1 MWALAHTTHW
11 TRTLSPRVLGET
23 SRAPGRP
30 SIAWRNAV
38 SAPEGTSLLLQRH
51 SICMG
56 KGCPFP
62 RAPAPGV
69 GGPSTSLQDLQRLGP
84 ALAAPR
90 HSSHPAQSCRS
101 QGWMRK
107 ALSNAASPG
116 HAFRFVTLW
125 KFNPSPVSHALSE
138 CNSPFEIL
146 GLCTAAWSVLW
157 VQKCQLPAQCFGQS
171 KGTRRLRPQCPGL
184 SLRSSRVSPHVF
196 PPV

>member
-1 MWALAHTTHW
+1 MCSPQCPAGRSSIGGYGGRNICRGLGEANSLGTTAAPAGSAARKETKDKMPRARKLPALAHTTHW
-11 TRTLSPRVLGET
+11 PRILSPRVLGET

-56 KGCPFP
+56 KGCPVP

-90 HSSHPAQSCRS
+90 HSSHPARSCRS

-125 KFNPSPVSHALSE
+125 KFNPSPV
-138 CNSPFEIL
+138 
-146 GLCTAAWSVLW
+146 TR
-157 VQKCQLPAQCFGQS
+157 CFS
-171 KGTRRLRPQCPGL
+171 RPL
-184 SLRSSRVSPHVF
+184 
-196 PPV
+196 